1 MGDGPGNRPRAGDSG
16 APEGHTVAVSH
27 VEYRARPELT
37 DPLMICA
44 FAGWNDGGEAATT
57 AARTLRSQWG
67 ARRFAEIDPEEFY
80 DFQVNRPT
88 VRLVDGT
95 TRRIDWPSN
104 RFSSARVNDR
114 DAIVFLGVEP
124 NVRWRAY
131 CEAILQ
137 VCSDLGA
144 GLLVTLGAF
153 LADVPHT
160 RPAPVN
166 AASEDPGWLAR
177 PDVVPARYEGP
188 TGIVGVLNAAASRAG
203 IPALSLWAAAP
214 HYLPQ
219 SRNPK
224 VALAL
229 LEALRDLT
237 GLEVD
242 TGEMELAARIFERE
256 VSEAIEEDGNLA
268 AYIERLEEASSSLEE
283 DDPAD
288 VPSGED
294 LAAELERF
302 LREHGG
308 AAED

>member
-1 MGDGPGNRPRAGDSG
+1 
-16 APEGHTVAVSH
+16 VVSH
-27 VEYRARPELT
+27 VAYRARPQLT
-37 DPLMICA
+37 SPVMICA
-44 FAGWNDGGEAATT
+44 FDGWNDGGEAATT

-80 DFQVNRPT
+80 DFQVHRPT

-95 TRRIDWPSN
+95 TRRIDWPAN
-104 RFSSARVNDR
+104 RFFWARVNDR
-114 DAIVFLGVEP
+114 DAVVFMGVEP
-124 NVRWRAY
+124 NVRWRTY
-131 CEAILQ
+131 GEAILQ
-137 VCSDLGA
+137 VCADLGVE
-144 GLLVTLGAF
+144 LLVTLGAF

-166 AASEDPGWLAR
+166 AASEDPDWLAR
-177 PDVVPARYEGP
+177 AEVVPARYEGP
-188 TGIVGVLNAAASRAG
+188 TGIVGVVSAAAARAG
-203 IPALSLWAAAP
+203 IPVLSLWAAAP

-242 TGEMELAARIFERE
+242 TGEIELSARVFERE
-256 VSEAIEEDGNLA
+256 VTESIEEDGNLA
-268 AYIERLEEASSSLEE
+268 GYVARLEQAAEQMDQEDASIE
-283 DDPAD
+283 

-294 LAAELERF
+294 LAAELERY
-302 LREHGG
+302 LREHDGSS
-308 AAED
+308 ED